1 MGATEF
7 QFQVVRVQDDSKAW
21 LEMIP
26 LVAHHLLN
34 ISLTDIAGIHHA
46 SNKTDIPFGNPS
58 RPFARCGQFFC
69 SQAGFDICEARHGSL
84 EGSWIKMLSA
94 QQMWVALYYLYI
106 WYDLCMI

>member
-21 LEMIP
+21 PEMIT
-26 LVAHHLLN
+26 LVARHLLN

-58 RPFARCGQFFC
+58 RPFARCGQFF
-69 SQAGFDICEARHGSL
+69 SARPASTFVRRGMGL
-84 EGSWIKMLSA
+84 
-94 QQMWVALYYLYI
+94 
-106 WYDLCMI
+106 

>member
-21 LEMIP
+21 LEMIT
-26 LVAHHLLN
+26 LVARHLLN

-58 RPFARCGQFFC
+58 RPFARCG
-69 SQAGFDICEARHGSL
+69 
-84 EGSWIKMLSA
+84 
-94 QQMWVALYYLYI
+94 
-106 WYDLCMI
+106 